1 VQSDSQRFDPSLY
14 NCLLLGVQRK
24 LGSVVPHDVEH
35 VPRLA
40 QVSAVQQGTR
50 TGKVVK
56 DEFDRLA
63 SQVNDASLQD
73 LEHFPVL
80 LFVVHSIASWFT
92 GGEQDGGEHQPAH
105 PAKVPGAADL
115 LLEAPSDAQR
125 NERCEDQAGQG
136 AMRRLRDHLLQ
147 QRRADAV
154 AAGIVTVETGQS
166 AKVQRIGYAQV
177 QA

>member
-1 VQSDSQRFDPSLY
+1 
-14 NCLLLGVQRK
+14 
-24 LGSVVPHDVEH
+24 VVPHDVEH

-40 QVSAVQQGTR
+40 RVSAVQQRTR
-50 TGKVVK
+50 IGKVGK

-80 LFVVHSIASWFT
+80 LFVVHRQGRSKACAAAPLSVLA
-92 GGEQDGGEHQPAH
+92 GERTLREVDVVGQHRDAGLLAENRTGGEHQPAH

-166 AKVQRIGYAQV
+166 AKVQRIGYA
-177 QA
+177 